1 MADSDLIRVMIVD
14 DHGMVRR
21 GLLTYLKNEADVQVV
36 GEARDGQEAV
46 QLCEQLQPDVILMD
60 LMMPKLDG
68 VAATRL
74 ICKQWPQV
82 RVIALTS
89 FAEKELVQ
97 NALQAGALS
106 YLLKNAT
113 GTDVAAAIRSACA
126 GRSTL
131 AAEAIEALIQ
141 PAVIEP
147 PVPGVDFTSR
157 ERDVLALLVK
167 GLSNPEIADRLSI
180 SRATVKVHISN
191 ILAKLEVSN
200 RGEAIA
206 AAIQRKLVT

>member
-1 MADSDLIRVMIVD
+1 MSDSDPIRVMIVD

-21 GLLTYLKNEADVQVV
+21 GLMTYLKNEADVQVV
-36 GEARDGQEAV
+36 GEGRDGQEAV

-74 ICKQWPQV
+74 IRKQWPQV
-82 RVIALTS
+82 HVIALTS

-97 NALQAGALS
+97 NALQAGAIG

-113 GTDVAAAIRSACA
+113 GADVAAAIRAACA
-126 GRSTL
+126 GRSSL
-131 AAEAIEALIQ
+131 ATEAIEALIQ

-147 PVPGVDFTSR
+147 APGVDLTSR

-167 GLSNPEIADRLSI
+167 GLSNPEIAERLSI

-206 AAIQRKLVT
+206 VALQRKLVT

>member
-1 MADSDLIRVMIVD
+1 MADSDPIRVMIVD

-21 GLLTYLKNEADVQVV
+21 GLMTYLKNEADLQVV
-36 GEARDGQEAV
+36 GEGRDGQEAV

-74 ICKQWPQV
+74 IRKQWPQV
-82 RVIALTS
+82 HVIALTS

-97 NALQAGALS
+97 NALQAGAIG

-113 GTDVAAAIRSACA
+113 GADVAAAIRAACA
-126 GRSTL
+126 GRSIL

-141 PAVIEP
+141 PVTVEQT
-147 PVPGVDFTSR
+147 PGVDLTSR

-167 GLSNPEIADRLSI
+167 GLSNPEIAGRLSI

-206 AAIQRKLVT
+206 VAIQRKLVM